1 MRFRDGY
8 GVPEVWRIEDRGSR
22 SETEMQVLSA
32 QMGKSV
38 GVQKG
43 SIKDRGSRSETE
55 IHRSLRNNSE
65 KCWGCQRGFWRR
77 DLDQTDFCVVLNPSR
92 VEREIVNNN
101 SSQIKYFALVLQDD
115 IEVKL
120 LILWKLGGRMKRTC

>member
-1 MRFRDGY
+1 MGMGFQRFG
-8 GVPEVWRIEDRGSR
+8 ELRIEGGR

-38 GVQKG
+38 GVQKWA
-43 SIKDRGSRSETE
+43 IKDRWSRSETE
-55 IHRSLRNNSE
+55 IHRSLRTNSE

-92 VEREIVNNN
+92 VKREIVNNN

>member
-1 MRFRDGY
+1 VGELRIERFRC
-8 GVPEVWRIEDRGSR
+8 
-22 SETEMQVLSA
+22 
-32 QMGKSV
+32 
-38 GVQKG
+38 
-43 SIKDRGSRSETE
+43 ETE

-65 KCWGCQRGFWRR
+65 KCWGCQRCFWIR

-101 SSQIKYFALVLQDD
+101 SSQIKYFALTLQDD

-120 LILWKLGGRMKRTC
+120 LILWKLGSRMKKTC

>member
-1 MRFRDGY
+1 MIW
-8 GVPEVWRIEDRGSR
+8 VRGSR
-22 SETEMQVLSA
+22 GLDNSGE
-32 QMGKSV
+32 
-38 GVQKG
+38 
-43 SIKDRGSRSETE
+43 RGFKCETE

-65 KCWGCQRGFWRR
+65 KCWGCQRCFWIR

-120 LILWKLGGRMKRTC
+120 LILWKLGGRMKKTC

>member
-1 MRFRDGY
+1 MGLL
-8 GVPEVWRIEDRGSR
+8 RIEG
-22 SETEMQVLSA
+22 
-32 QMGKSV
+32 G
-38 GVQKG
+38 
-43 SIKDRGSRSETE
+43 RSETE

-65 KCWGCQRGFWRR
+65 KCWGPKMGLLRIEGGRSETEIHRSLRNNSEKCWGYQRGFWRR

-92 VEREIVNNN
+92 VKREIVNNN